1 VALPLDVECVVGCK
15 VNNMKM
21 CQKPSLTD
29 LFMQQQALSAF
40 VWLFDKSL

>member
-1 VALPLDVECVVGCK
+1 VALPLGVECVVGCK